1 MTGFDSK
8 RDAATD
14 KVQETTLQNQLIKA
28 KADWRKADA
37 AWDKA
42 DANFDKA
49 LSDWGKADRNWDKAF
64 AKIDQIQKLIK
75 RECNFCE
82 RCGKRT
88 PDLTAVHTCTPPQGD
103 A

>member
-8 RDAATD
+8 RDAAAD
-14 KVQETTLQNQLIKA
+14 KVQESTLQNQLIKA

-75 RECNFCE
+75 REINFCE

-88 PDLTAVHTCTPPQGD
+88 KDIHTCTPPQ
-103 A
+103 